1 MGRSSRQP
9 AGSVI
14 GGQINQFLC
23 WRTWQ
28 GFERKKRKLDDRE
41 KAKWPERKKRAYCIP
56 RLVSELLEVSV
67 ATDTVASKTLRLV
80 LFIAV
85 LGRSAVGKE
94 ASKSVAASFA
104 NFNWLFGPA
113 SQYPRRLRLW
123 LTSKMATTT
132 AVLLSPLQA
141 LVNSNQPP
149 LFMEESHF
157 RTKLSEGVE
166 ALNDLTQQILETRQ
180 RLESLLEQQALKE
193 QELRDY
199 RLVLHPFRRLPK
211 EILSEIFLSFIDE
224 DFDPSDAD
232 DTSLDCNE
240 PMWRIPRVCQYW
252 RSLSLGLP
260 RMWSTIRLSSG
271 DFDLTSAQSAEQTQR
286 LYILGVQLQ
295 RSASHHLNV
304 SFYHSEPIPKWL
316 QHDDDD
322 DDQPLS
328 AIRSLTM
335 FEFTPRLVSLSGQPH
350 ILNNMPLPWAQLT
363 SYDSEEVIHTCRT
376 LVSTVSRMPNLERAI
391 CHCCID
397 QQWDDFESVILPASP
412 VTLPYLRRI
421 MLVHDKDE
429 PDAGRPEGP
438 NSDDCAL
445 LSHLTLPGLQHLHV
459 RIHCSTKALE
469 NFIERSKCSLKSL
482 HLEIDN
488 TDCLRLLEHIPSV
501 ISFTFDASP
510 SITADFTK
518 QLAQNP
524 AILMSLQYLE
534 LIKGEDCDITE
545 LDLLK
550 AERPALTVKISE
562 PFTPS
567 SISLS
572 FRQ

>member
-1 MGRSSRQP
+1 
-9 AGSVI
+9 
-14 GGQINQFLC
+14 
-23 WRTWQ
+23 
-28 GFERKKRKLDDRE
+28 
-41 KAKWPERKKRAYCIP
+41 
-56 RLVSELLEVSV
+56 
-67 ATDTVASKTLRLV
+67 
-80 LFIAV
+80 
-85 LGRSAVGKE
+85 
-94 ASKSVAASFA
+94 
-104 NFNWLFGPA
+104 
-113 SQYPRRLRLW
+113 
-123 LTSKMATTT
+123 MATTT
-132 AVLLSPLQA
+132 AVPLSPLQA
-141 LVNSNQPP
+141 LLNSNQPP
-149 LFMEESHF
+149 SFMEESHF
-157 RTKLSEGVE
+157 RTKLSESVE

-180 RLESLLEQQALKE
+180 RLKSLLEQQALKE

-224 DFDPSDAD
+224 DFDPNDAY

-271 DFDLTSAQSAEQTQR
+271 DFDLTSAQSAKQTQR

-304 SFYHSEPIPKWL
+304 SFYHSEPIPSAHPLLQVMCPTSHRWKNLLIRAETSSFASFSNIRASLPSLTSLHLGWL
-316 QHDDDD
+316 QHDDD

-363 SYDSEEVIHTCRT
+363 SYDSKGVIRTCRT
-376 LVSTVSRMPNLERAI
+376 LVGTVARMPNLERAI

-397 QQWDDFESVILPASP
+397 QQWDDFEGVILPASP

-482 HLEIDN
+482 HLEIDS

-501 ISFTFDASP
+501 TSFTFDASP

-524 AILMSLQYLE
+524 AILISLQYLE

-562 PFTPS
+562 PFPPS